1 MSKNPYIFGS
11 IIQQPEQFFG
21 RHRELARLQ
30 DNTRKGMSMAVV
42 GLRRIGKSSL
52 LYQFTHQTVSRA
64 DNLVIAYLDLHDSR
78 YANVP
83 SFLTT
88 ALKALDEQLNR
99 RYRFGRIKTLEAF
112 TEAVVQM
119 GEDGYRPVLCLDEIE
134 ALLDSS
140 REGFDEDFF
149 KVLRYLASHRKLVFV
164 TASRTALPEII
175 AWRSNTSSFSNIFT
189 QLNLIGLSDTDARS
203 LLTAPFRRAGLR
215 IPPPLHVQ
223 EAINLAGHHPYF
235 LQLAGSILW
244 EHGSMKRQHLRDEF
258 ANRARAPLHELWQ
271 QLSPDEQAAAIK
283 LAGGKAEVPH
293 WKKAEMSLWHIG
305 IAEKNDRGK
314 YQFFSALLA
323 KWIQSGEWEEMINQL
338 AEADSRQRSM
348 QGADNQLSLLWQR
361 FLSVLGLKN

>member
-1 MSKNPYIFGS
+1 MSKNPYIFGP

-21 RHRELARLQ
+21 RHRELAQLQ
-30 DNTRKGMSMAVV
+30 DSARKGMSVAVV

-78 YANVP
+78 CHNVP
-83 SFLTT
+83 DLLTA
-88 ALKALDEQLNR
+88 ALKALDKQLNR
-99 RYRFGRIKTLEAF
+99 RYRFGAITTLEAF
-112 TEAVVQM
+112 TEAVEQM
-119 GEDGYRPVLCLDEIE
+119 REDGYRPVLCLDEME
-134 ALLDSS
+134 ALLEPS
-140 REGFDEDFF
+140 REGFDDNFF
-149 KVLRYLASHRKLVFV
+149 KALRYLGSHSKVAFV
-164 TASRTALPEII
+164 TASRTPLPEMIE
-175 AWRSNTSSFSNIFT
+175 WTSNSSSFSNIFT
-189 QLNLIGLSDTDARS
+189 QLNLIGLSDTDART

-244 EHGSMKRQHLRDEF
+244 EAMGMKGQRLRHDF
-258 ANRARAPLHELWQ
+258 ANRARPPLRQLWQ
-271 QLSPDEQAAAIK
+271 QLTPSEQAAAIK

-293 WKKAEMSLWHIG
+293 WEEFEAELWRLG

-323 KWIQSGEWEEMINQL
+323 EWIRSGEWEEMMNQP
-338 AEADSRQRSM
+338 AEADSSQRLI
-348 QGADNQLSLLWQR
+348 QGHGDWLALLWQR
-361 FLSVLGLKN
+361 FLLVLGIKN